1 MVRFGIARLF
11 PRERMG
17 IVDRVVT
24 DGEIGGRERAL
35 DECALMGRPQ
45 NYQLLLT
52 GSIPV

>member
-1 MVRFGIARLF
+1 MMRFGIACLL
-11 PRERMG
+11 PWKGMG